1 MEHSQRNS
9 RINIRS
15 PDQSIQSKILNCFFS
30 GRRPWQGDGAEE
42 GDNWKAALRTANII
56 NCRFS
61 KGFVAIF
68 FHEKK
73 HFRDC
78 YRILGL
84 QYCKKY
90 DICPGRCIPL
100 LDRTCLPK
108 SFSTVVWNM
117 VVVIQTSW
125 CTSKSANHNLL
136 GANVTFRQNVLTD
149 MDMLCNFQINHYLTQ
164 VRSLSALVSIK
175 LTNQLM
181 LMIFECWDYR
191 YQGGKY

>member
-1 MEHSQRNS
+1 MQLRKDIIERLLWELQISLTARFCS
-9 RINIRS
+9 NI
-15 PDQSIQSKILNCFFS
+15 FS
-30 GRRPWQGDGAEE
+30 W
-42 GDNWKAALRTANII
+42 
-56 NCRFS
+56 
-61 KGFVAIF
+61 
-68 FHEKK
+68 KK

-90 DICPGRCIPL
+90 DIYPGCCIPL
-100 LDRTCLPK
+100 LDRICLAK

-117 VVVIQTSW
+117 AVVIQTSW
-125 CTSKSANHNLL
+125 CTSKSANHYLL
-136 GANVTFRQNVLTD
+136 GANITFRQNVLTD
-149 MDMLCNFQINHYLTQ
+149 MDMLCNCQINHYLTQ

-181 LMIFECWDYR
+181 LMIFEWWDYR